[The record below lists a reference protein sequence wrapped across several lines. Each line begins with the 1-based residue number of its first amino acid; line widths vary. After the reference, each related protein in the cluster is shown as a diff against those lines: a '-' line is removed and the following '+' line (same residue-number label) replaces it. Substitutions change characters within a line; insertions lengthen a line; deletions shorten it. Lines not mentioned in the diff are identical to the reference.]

1 LPGGGGGYDR
11 NVFVNCPFDDDFRP
25 ILEAIVFCVIDCGMA
40 PRLSSERLDAESR
53 LDKIVELI
61 SESRFSIHDL
71 SRVRAERR
79 GEFARLNMPFELGV
93 DYGFSR
99 SGGRFSTKR
108 ALVIAKEP
116 YEYQVAL
123 SDIAGFDIASHHDS
137 YEQAMKHVRRWLR
150 SQGVEVRSPTQI
162 VGDYL
167 AFQEWDWVRLL
178 DEGWDEDDIPDRS
191 TDEHLDAMELWVR
204 SGRPLTDP

>member
-1 LPGGGGGYDR
+1 M
-11 NVFVNCPFDDDFRP
+11 F
-25 ILEAIVFCVIDCGMA
+25 

-61 SESRFSIHDL
+61 RRSRFSIHDL
-71 SRVRAERR
+71 SRVRAARP

-99 SGGRFSTKR
+99 SGGRYSTKR
-108 ALVIAKEP
+108 ALVIAKEQ

-123 SDIAGFDIASHHDS
+123 SDIAGFDVASHHDR
-137 YEQAMKHVRRWLR
+137 YQLAITHVRRWLR
-150 SQGVEVRSPTQI
+150 SQGVDVRSPSQI
-162 VGDYL
+162 FGDYL
-167 AFQEWDWVRLL
+167 AYQEWDWVRLL
-178 DEGWDEDDIPDRS
+178 EEGWDEADIPDRS
-191 TDEHLDAMELWVR
+191 TDEQLDAMELWVR